1 MNDSYSKLTISSNFI
16 FTRVMRDP
24 RLLKKLLE
32 RVMPEKNISD
42 LNVVIEEK
50 TFDEFYDAHGIR
62 LDVYSENEESVFDVE
77 MQVLEK
83 DLPAKRA
90 RYYEAIMDAAFLN
103 KGEDY
108 RKLKEQY
115 VIFFCLY
122 DPFGDNMMVYRF
134 RNQCLSNGRL
144 LEDGTEKIYINC
156 TAKEAGEYESL
167 RPFAEY
173 VMGKMNEDPFVR
185 EVDESVYL
193 AKQNA
198 GWRKEYMLLED
209 HLRHAANIAREEALI
224 EGRAEGLAEG
234 RAEGLAKGRE
244 EGLKKG
250 RTESNLKF
258 LKILMTDGRTFEE
271 ACAYMELDQEEAAE
285 LAELLNQ

>member
-32 RVMPEKNISD
+32 RVMPEKSISD

-108 RKLKEQY
+108 R
-115 VIFFCLY
+115 
-122 DPFGDNMMVYRF
+122 
-134 RNQCLSNGRL
+134 
-144 LEDGTEKIYINC
+144 
-156 TAKEAGEYESL
+156 
-167 RPFAEY
+167 
-173 VMGKMNEDPFVR
+173 
-185 EVDESVYL
+185 
-193 AKQNA
+193 
-198 GWRKEYMLLED
+198 
-209 HLRHAANIAREEALI
+209 
-224 EGRAEGLAEG
+224 
-234 RAEGLAKGRE
+234 
-244 EGLKKG
+244 
-250 RTESNLKF
+250 
-258 LKILMTDGRTFEE
+258 
-271 ACAYMELDQEEAAE
+271 
-285 LAELLNQ
+285 